1 MAYIL
6 GTSGNDT
13 LTGTSGDD
21 NLEGLGGSDSI
32 VGLQGFDMALYGF
45 SAGPIFANLATGT
58 VSHADGDDTLVG
70 IEGVVGS
77 THSDTLTG
85 SANDWFEMFNG
96 GLGDDTIDGGAINT
110 ANNGNRAS
118 YQNASGSV
126 KVDLGAQPG
135 YGTSSGA
142 DGNDRLININQV
154 RGSSHN
160 DTLLGSNST
169 TYTEFFEGRGGSN
182 YIDGRGGT
190 DVVRFDAATTGINV
204 NLADQRAH
212 ANGHG
217 GQDTV
222 IGIEGIQGTGFDD
235 TLIGGHAQGGVLIND
250 GLIEFFRGGAG
261 NDTING
267 GQGYD
272 RADYDN
278 STAGVHVDL
287 GTGMA
292 QDGFGDTDTLQNI
305 EAVRGS
311 SHNDTLIGGDV
322 YFESFEGGV
331 GNDTI
336 DGKEGWDRVDYRFLA
351 GTGVNVDLANHT
363 ASDGQGGTDTLY
375 NIELVRG
382 SNFNDTI
389 AGDGADNK
397 LEGMGGDDTIIGG
410 GGNDTLFGGAG
421 NDTVRGGDGHDELRG
436 GAGNDLLDGGN
447 GWDVV
452 AYWDA
457 TAGVNV
463 NLADGVASNDGT
475 GGADTLVGI
484 ENVGGSNF
492 NDTITG
498 DGNDNSIWSGNG
510 NDSVDGGAG
519 NDNLQGGAGND
530 TLNGGEGRDW
540 VHYSDSTAAVSVN
553 LQTGTA
559 TGGGGSDKL
568 SGFEGVLGS
577 DYNDTLTGNT
587 GDNDFNG
594 GKGNDRIV
602 GGGGLDRVGYW
613 SAEAAVSVN
622 LATGQATGVETGTDT
637 LVNISGAVGSRF
649 DDTLTG
655 NGADNTFE
663 GGEGNDTIDGGAG
676 KDFVWYG
683 VAYGAVNVNLATGT
697 AQDGQGGTD
706 KLTNIENIGGSFF
719 ADTLT
724 GDGADNSLTG
734 EAGDDAID
742 GGAGNDWLNGGA
754 GNDTILGS
762 EGSDVLLGGGGN
774 DSIDGGAI
782 TDRVNYTDSNI
793 LSYEFDPSG
802 IVVDLSSI
810 TGDGSVGSGTVTDG
824 WGGTD
829 NVKNVNLIRGSAH
842 NDTILGSSADIFE
855 QFDGGAGDDS
865 IDGGAM
871 TVVAGAVTNGNRVSY
886 QNAGAAVTVN
896 LEAGI
901 ASGGA
906 GNDELSNI
914 NSVRGSNF
922 GDSLVGSNAT
932 HSELFDGRGGNDTID
947 GLGGFDIVR
956 YDQAP
961 ATAGVNVNLA
971 GGTASDGQAGTD
983 TLRNIE
989 GVYGTGYNDTLVGD
1003 AQNNRLEGRGGNDS
1017 ISGGSGK
1024 DTLLGGAGND
1034 TLDGG
1039 DGVDAAGFQYAYSE
1053 YAITRVND
1061 TDVRLVRGSDTTIV
1075 RNVEYLGFSSGADV
1089 RTLQDILGNTPSDY
1103 SDTLTGTAGDDS
1115 LSGGK
1120 GNDSISGLG
1129 GNDTLSGGEGSD
1141 TLVGGEGADTY
1152 EVDVVSDVIVELDGE
1167 GADHVNVKL
1176 ATGTYTLSDFVE
1188 SATVT
1193 STGTV
1198 GIAGNSQDNLLT
1210 GNAVANSLLGGAGN
1224 DTLIGGAGADKL
1236 FGGAGDDTYEVD
1248 VAGDTITEAAGQGAD
1263 TVLVNFTAAGT
1274 YTLGAN
1280 VENGTITTGNIV
1292 LKVNLTGNA
1301 ENNQL
1306 AGNAGDNVL
1315 MGMAGDDTLS
1325 GGGGNDTLDGGLG
1338 SDVAVFDGA
1347 FADYTVERF
1356 TAATDVKLTHIA
1368 TGKTT
1373 LVRNVE
1379 QFTFAGTP
1387 MNLADVRDGA
1397 PSAGKDTI
1405 NGTSGADTIY
1415 GLAGDDKID
1424 GKQGDDLLDGGLGND
1439 TLIGGE
1445 GNDSMAGG
1453 AGNDTY
1459 EVDAAGDE
1467 VVELANGGTD
1477 TVNVALAAGTHTL
1490 AANVENAV
1498 VTTAAAINLTGNDLA
1513 NKLTGNAEANLLDGG
1528 AGTDTLEGGAGND
1541 TLIGGTGADKLIG
1554 SDGDDTYEV
1563 DVAGDTITEASTAG
1577 AGSADTV
1584 LVNFTAAG
1592 TYTLGLNVENGTII
1606 TSNTALLVNL
1616 TGNAGNN
1623 VLTGNAG
1630 NNVLNGGTGNDT
1642 LDGGGGND
1650 TLDGGTGTDTAVFA
1664 DDLANYTV
1672 DRPAGTDVRLT
1683 HTGGGITLV
1692 RNVESFVFNGGVALT
1707 VAQLINGIASA
1718 GNDSLT
1724 GTSGDDTIDGLAG
1737 NDTLI
1742 GLDGNDSLIG
1752 GAGTDSM
1759 VGGLGDDTYVVDAA
1773 LDKVVELSGGGHDL
1787 VQVAMTSGAY
1797 TVALN
1802 VEDAIVT
1809 SSGAV
1814 SLTGNGENNLLT
1826 GNAAINTLRGGLGN
1840 DTLEGLGGN
1849 DLLYGDAGEDLLIG
1863 GIGNDKLDG
1872 GIGNDTLIG
1881 GDGKDTLT
1889 GGAGV
1894 DKFVFDTAPI
1904 STANADS
1911 ITDFKIA
1918 EGDKIQ
1924 LSVAV
1929 FTGLGGAG
1937 GSVDLSGGYLSYNA
1951 SNGSLVYD
1959 ADGAGGAAGITI
1971 AILGTRPV
1979 LTAADIELIA

>member
-1 MAYIL
+1 MTTRYSSTFSIPVYPTFDDDARSVTWPGGEGF
-6 GTSGNDT
+6 GTLYNGGGNGINGSVSSFFSFNPSVEIGGFT
-13 LTGTSGDD
+13 V
-21 NLEGLGGSDSI
+21 EGLS
-32 VGLQGFDMALYGF
+32 VR
-45 SAGPIFANLATGT
+45 NLATGGKWGGAIGSGASLT
-58 VSHADGDDTLVG
+58 YSFLVPGVSQYQYP
-70 IEGVVGS
+70 VGS
-77 THSDTLTG
+77 TEWQTGTTFTLAQQNAAKLAMQSFANVADITFTQRLDSASQAGDIRWGNSSQPPTAWAYYPTSNAVGGDIWFGGNYPDYQNPTVGGYGYHTFIHELGHALGLAHPHESGTNLPVAGHDQLRYSIMSYKGYVSQPTYQGYGLDFYPTTPMIDDIAAMQALYGANMGYNAGNNTYSWAAGAKIFETIWDAGGIDWIDASNQTLGAVINLQPGTLSSVGAAIWNGQSDMRDTLGIAYGAIIENARGTG
-85 SANDWFEMFNG
+85 LADVIYGNSANNV
-96 GLGDDTIDGGAINT
+96 L
-110 ANNGNRAS
+110 
-118 YQNASGSV
+118 
-126 KVDLGAQPG
+126 
-135 YGTSSGA
+135 
-142 DGNDRLININQV
+142 
-154 RGSSHN
+154 
-160 DTLLGSNST
+160 
-169 TYTEFFEGRGGSN
+169 EGR
-182 YIDGRGGT
+182 
-190 DVVRFDAATTGINV
+190 
-204 NLADQRAH
+204 
-212 ANGHG
+212 
-217 GQDTV
+217 
-222 IGIEGIQGTGFDD
+222 
-235 TLIGGHAQGGVLIND
+235 
-250 GLIEFFRGGAG
+250 
-261 NDTING
+261 
-267 GQGYD
+267 
-272 RADYDN
+272 
-278 STAGVHVDL
+278 
-287 GTGMA
+287 
-292 QDGFGDTDTLQNI
+292 
-305 EAVRGS
+305 
-311 SHNDTLIGGDV
+311 
-322 YFESFEGGV
+322 
-331 GNDTI
+331 
-336 DGKEGWDRVDYRFLA
+336 
-351 GTGVNVDLANHT
+351 
-363 ASDGQGGTDTLY
+363 
-375 NIELVRG
+375 
-382 SNFNDTI
+382 
-389 AGDGADNK
+389 
-397 LEGMGGDDTIIGG
+397 
-410 GGNDTLFGGAG
+410 GGNDTLEGGEG
-421 NDTVRGGDGHDELRG
+421 NDT
-436 GAGNDLLDGGN
+436 LD
-447 GWDVV
+447 
-452 AYWDA
+452 
-457 TAGVNV
+457 
-463 NLADGVASNDGT
+463 
-475 GGADTLVGI
+475 
-484 ENVGGSNF
+484 
-492 NDTITG
+492 
-498 DGNDNSIWSGNG
+498 
-510 NDSVDGGAG
+510 
-519 NDNLQGGAGND
+519 GGAGND
-530 TLNGGEGRDW
+530 TLNGGDGLD
-540 VHYSDSTAAVSVN
+540 TAI
-553 LQTGTA
+553 
-559 TGGGGSDKL
+559 L
-568 SGFEGVLGS
+568 SGKFAEYTSIRLSATDIQLVRGSQTTTIYGVESFKFTDGVK
-577 DYNDTLTGNT
+577 TLT
-587 GDNDFNG
+587 
-594 GKGNDRIV
+594 
-602 GGGGLDRVGYW
+602 
-613 SAEAAVSVN
+613 E
-622 LATGQATGVETGTDT
+622 
-637 LVNISGAVGSRF
+637 
-649 DDTLTG
+649 
-655 NGADNTFE
+655 
-663 GGEGNDTIDGGAG
+663 
-676 KDFVWYG
+676 
-683 VAYGAVNVNLATGT
+683 
-697 AQDGQGGTD
+697 
-706 KLTNIENIGGSFF
+706 
-719 ADTLT
+719 
-724 GDGADNSLTG
+724 
-734 EAGDDAID
+734 
-742 GGAGNDWLNGGA
+742 
-754 GNDTILGS
+754 
-762 EGSDVLLGGGGN
+762 
-774 DSIDGGAI
+774 
-782 TDRVNYTDSNI
+782 
-793 LSYEFDPSG
+793 
-802 IVVDLSSI
+802 
-810 TGDGSVGSGTVTDG
+810 
-824 WGGTD
+824 
-829 NVKNVNLIRGSAH
+829 
-842 NDTILGSSADIFE
+842 ILGSSPTED
-855 QFDGGAGDDS
+855 
-865 IDGGAM
+865 
-871 TVVAGAVTNGNRVSY
+871 
-886 QNAGAAVTVN
+886 
-896 LEAGI
+896 
-901 ASGGA
+901 
-906 GNDELSNI
+906 
-914 NSVRGSNF
+914 
-922 GDSLVGSNAT
+922 
-932 HSELFDGRGGNDTID
+932 
-947 GLGGFDIVR
+947 
-956 YDQAP
+956 
-961 ATAGVNVNLA
+961 
-971 GGTASDGQAGTD
+971 
-983 TLRNIE
+983 
-989 GVYGTGYNDTLVGD
+989 
-1003 AQNNRLEGRGGNDS
+1003 
-1017 ISGGSGK
+1017 
-1024 DTLLGGAGND
+1024 
-1034 TLDGG
+1034 
-1039 DGVDAAGFQYAYSE
+1039 
-1053 YAITRVND
+1053 
-1061 TDVRLVRGSDTTIV
+1061 
-1075 RNVEYLGFSSGADV
+1075 ADV
-1089 RTLQDILGNTPSDY
+1089 
-1103 SDTLTGTAGDDS
+1103 LTGTAGA
-1115 LSGGK
+1115 
-1120 GNDSISGLG
+1120 DSIQGLG
-1129 GNDTLSGGEGSD
+1129 GNDTIYGL
-1141 TLVGGEGADTY
+1141 
-1152 EVDVVSDVIVELDGE
+1152 
-1167 GADHVNVKL
+1167 
-1176 ATGTYTLSDFVE
+1176 
-1188 SATVT
+1188 
-1193 STGTV
+1193 
-1198 GIAGNSQDNLLT
+1198 
-1210 GNAVANSLLGGAGN
+1210 AGN
-1224 DTLIGGAGADKL
+1224 DTLIGGTGDDWME
-1236 FGGAGDDTYEVD
+1236 GGTGNDTYEVD
-1248 VAGDTITEAAGQGAD
+1248 SLGDVAHELANGGTDLVRVAIASGTYSLLSNLENATVTSLGAVNVTGNTHNNVLTGNEADNLLLGVDGNDTLIGNGGNDTLDGGVGTDRMTGGVGDDTYVVNVAGDVVVEAMAQGRDWVVVDFA
-1263 TVLVNFTAAGT
+1263 AAGT
-1274 YTLGAN
+1274 YTLAAN
-1280 VENGTITTGNIV
+1280 VEDATVWNGLN
-1292 LKVNLTGNA
+1292 VNLTGNA
-1301 ENNQL
+1301 EHNFL
-1306 AGNAGDNVL
+1306 TGGAGDNVL

-1979 LTAADIELIA
+1979 LTADHIELIA